1 MRKNMKLTGNHLLLC
16 LCITINHLFSV
27 PSPGIRKSIESLTS
41 VKIKLRL
48 ESQTKRE
55 NWEKEV
61 FFSLMWASVEG
72 QCMAL
77 EAAMQLL
84 NLWHLPFGGKLCHP
98 CLIWITELPKT
109 CFKCSWH
116 GGTFNLCVRLLFKKK
131 RRKQLMLLQS
141 NAFGVILIIVIALLK
156 QFQKC
161 LKWSLIWTARK
172 IVQNLGNE
180 AKETNIFKC
189 LTCFSDF
196 AINSCYTLTPLFC
209 VRFKSVLN
217 MRFHAKSVT
226 ASKGKIA

>member
-41 VKIKLRL
+41 VKIKLRP

-61 FFSLMWASVEG
+61 YFSLMWASVEG

-116 GGTFNLCVRLLFKKK
+116 GGTFILCVRLLFKKK
-131 RRKQLMLLQS
+131 KKKTI
-141 NAFGVILIIVIALLK
+141 NAFAK
-156 QFQKC
+156 QC
-161 LKWSLIWTARK
+161 LWGYF
-172 IVQNLGNE
+172 NY
-180 AKETNIFKC
+180 
-189 LTCFSDF
+189 
-196 AINSCYTLTPLFC
+196 CYCSSKTVPEVLEM
-209 VRFKSVLN
+209 VLN
-217 MRFHAKSVT
+217 LNCQENSSEFGKWGKRDKYFQMPDLFFRFCYQ
-226 ASKGKIA
+226 